1 MLDIGVRRLI
11 SQKLVESH
19 FTKPDEV
26 VRWMGAMQAQYFL
39 GSMWAIGC
47 RMQSATEEWIERAIT
62 ERTIL
67 RTWPMRGTIHFVP
80 AEDARWMVDLMAPRV
95 IRRNQSAYRKAGLDE
110 PVFARSRNIFVQALE
125 GGQQLTR
132 SVLYT
137 LLEAEGIST
146 ENNRGL
152 YIIGR
157 LAQEGL
163 VCFGSREGKQQT
175 IALLDEVA
183 PDQRK
188 LSREEGLAEIALRY
202 FQSHGP
208 ATIQDFMWWSGL
220 LAVDARAGLE
230 AVKSKLAGDTIAGRP
245 YWWVE
250 PNAPMSAPSL
260 HLLPAYDEYM
270 VSYKDR
276 SASLDPQYVWLSA
289 PEVYL
294 GYIVVIDGQVAG
306 TWKRTFTDG
315 VVVIESKFSRTLSSA
330 ESERF
335 EVAIQRYGEFLNMPV
350 NLIS

>member
-11 SQKLVESH
+11 SQKLVEPH

-26 VRWMGAMQAQYFL
+26 VRWMGAMQAQDFL

-47 RMQSATEEWIERAIT
+47 RMQMSTEEWIERAIT

-67 RTWPMRGTIHFVP
+67 RTWPMRGTIHFVL
-80 AEDARWMVDLMAPRV
+80 AEDVRWMVDLMAPRV
-95 IRRNQSAYRKAGLDE
+95 IRRNQGAYRKAGLDE
-110 PVFARSRNIFVQALE
+110 EVFARSRNIFVQALE

-132 SVLYT
+132 SALYAV
-137 LLEAEGIST
+137 LEAEGIST
-146 ENNRGL
+146 ENSRGL

-163 VCFGSREGKQQT
+163 ICFGSREGKQPT
-175 IALLDEVA
+175 IALLDEWS

-188 LSREEGLAEIALRY
+188 LTREEGLAEITLRY

-220 LAVDARAGLE
+220 LAVDAQAGLE
-230 AVKSKLAGDTIAGRP
+230 AVKPQLAGDTITGKP

-250 PNAPMSAPSL
+250 SNAPMSSPSL
-260 HLLPAYDEYM
+260 HLLPAYDEFM

-276 SASLDPQYVWLSA
+276 SASLDPQFDWLSA
-289 PEVYL
+289 PEEYL

-306 TWKRTFTDG
+306 TWRRTFKDG
-315 VVVIESKFSRTLSSA
+315 AVVIESKFARPLTST

-350 NLIS
+350 SIIS